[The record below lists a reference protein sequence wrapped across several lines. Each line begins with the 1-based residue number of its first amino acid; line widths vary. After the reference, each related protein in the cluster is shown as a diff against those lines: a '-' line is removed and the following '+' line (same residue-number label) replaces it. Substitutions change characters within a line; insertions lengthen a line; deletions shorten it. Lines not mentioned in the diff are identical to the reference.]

1 MKRYKW
7 LFQEFVKAKSTLEKI
22 YWFPPINRRISLDI
36 SKPLSSLQR
45 AHCPRLSWARC
56 IVEGKIIFIGNGDL
70 ARYTSGTACLSKI
83 DISPTQRKKIS
94 FKNKQRVHKRFLREC
109 WVQSI
114 LLREICS
121 VLFGFRT
128 LLGE

>member
-45 AHCPRLSWARC
+45 AHCPRLSFARC

-83 DISPTQRKKIS
+83 DIFPTQSKNSALKI
-94 FKNKQRVHKRFLREC
+94 NNVHTSDSQENVGCKVFLSERF
-109 WVQSI
+109 
-114 LLREICS
+114 
-121 VLFGFRT
+121 VLSCLDSG
-128 LLGE
+128 LY